1 MTYLVAAY
9 AAIWC
14 LIFFYIYT
22 LRSRQNRLEKTVE
35 ALQRKVEK
43 T

>member
-14 LIFFYIYT
+14 LLVIYIFS
-22 LRSRQNRLEKTVE
+22 LRSRQRNLEKALE
-35 ALQRKVEK
+35 ALQQRVEK
-43 T
+43 L